1 MNSKRQYRN
10 STHSFPHS
18 EENLI
23 ETAHLKK
30 KFGSHTAVSDLNLSV
45 FKGDIFG
52 FLGPNGAGKSTTIRM
67 ILDLI
72 RPTTGAIRLF
82 GKPFPKF
89 RRESLQ
95 KIGALVERPDF
106 YSYLSARKNLEILG
120 RLSGGAPK
128 TRIDEV
134 LEIVKL
140 TDRANDPV
148 KVYSQ
153 GMKQRLGIAQALL
166 NEPEL
171 VILDEPSLG
180 LDPEGMKEVRELIQ
194 SISGQGVTI
203 FLSSHLLH
211 EVEQICTRMA
221 IIHRGEILVQGSVP
235 ELLKSG
241 KTSLTIRTPEL
252 ERAQAILT
260 KSGLSEPV
268 SIQDEAIKI
277 EIDYSKIPE
286 INELLVR
293 SQIPVFEL
301 TPKTSLEDFYLSIL
315 KQAEDVDTRKN

>member
-1 MNSKRQYRN
+1 MNLTTYSGN
-10 STHSFPHS
+10 STRSSPRS
-18 EENLI
+18 EETII
-23 ETAHLKK
+23 ETSRLTKT
-30 KFGSHTAVSDLNLSV
+30 FRTRTAVSDVNLSV
-45 FKGDIFG
+45 FKGDVFG

-67 ILDLI
+67 LLGLI
-72 RPTTGAIRLF
+72 RPTSGAIRLF
-82 GKPFPKF
+82 RKPFPKF
-89 RRESLQ
+89 RKESLL

-106 YSYLSARKNLEILG
+106 YPYLSARKNLEILG
-120 RLSGGAPK
+120 RLSGGVSPE
-128 TRIDEV
+128 RIDEI

-140 TDRANDPV
+140 RDRADDHV

-166 NEPEL
+166 NHPKL

-180 LDPEGMKEVRELIQ
+180 LDPQGMKEVRELIQ
-194 SISGQGVTI
+194 SISEQQVTI

-221 IIHRGEILVQGSVP
+221 IIHRGEILVQGDVQ

-241 KTSLTIRTPEL
+241 KTTLTIRTPEL
-252 ERAQAILT
+252 ARAQSVLIQ
-260 KSGLSEPV
+260 SGFSKEV
-268 SIQDEAIKI
+268 EIQEGALKI
-277 EIDYSKIPE
+277 QVDYTKIPE
-286 INELLVR
+286 INERLVQ
-293 SQIPVFEL
+293 SHIPVFEL

>member
-1 MNSKRQYRN
+1 MYSGN
-10 STHSFPHS
+10 STQSMPRA
-18 EENLI
+18 EEEII
-23 ETAHLKK
+23 ETSHLTKIFK
-30 KFGSHTAVSDLNLSV
+30 NRTAVSDLDLSV
-45 FKGDIFG
+45 FEGDVFG

-67 ILDLI
+67 LLGLI

-82 GKPFPKF
+82 KKPFPKF
-89 RRESLQ
+89 RKESLL

-106 YSYLSARKNLEILG
+106 YPYLSARKNLEILG
-120 RLSGGAPK
+120 RLSGGVPQ
-128 TRIDEV
+128 TRINEV
-134 LEIVKL
+134 LEIVRL
-140 TDRANDPV
+140 RDRANDHV

-166 NEPEL
+166 NNPKL

-180 LDPEGMKEVRELIQ
+180 LDPQGMKEVRELIQ
-194 SISGQGVTI
+194 SISGQRVTI

-221 IIHRGEILVQGSVP
+221 IIHRGEILIQGDVQ

-241 KTSLTIRTPEL
+241 KTTLTIRTPEL
-252 ERAQAILT
+252 ARAQSVLKGTRFLEAVDIREDAL
-260 KSGLSEPV
+260 K
-268 SIQDEAIKI
+268 IQ
-277 EIDYSKIPE
+277 IDYSKIPE

-293 SQIPVFEL
+293 SQIPIFEL

-315 KQAEDVDTRKN
+315 KQAEDVDARKN